1 MSSSPSTLS
10 SLLSYDGLSKSRI
23 QSLYSDISRQKHSN
37 PTAYSSNIT
46 WWRSTLEALVSLG
59 YQPNTTDTLI
69 LHADQSLLESLRYGG
84 AGKPLCLGTV
94 ITELVNSRT
103 AVPLQQFLSASQSIY
118 DSGWLPYRVAAFVV
132 GKPLWW
138 ALRQLNVLG
147 SDDESETERWKHSKG
162 DYVLI
167 GVLEHA
173 ADSVLASQRAR
184 DVSLADT
191 LYSFDSFRA
200 TFAASALPG
209 VTLSDKD
216 LRVLLKFLERD
227 RRAIVTEREVIKFVG
242 TGFSTPEITAV
253 DHGALELKS
262 AVANLTAQIDS
273 ITTTIDSHKAKA
285 ANAIRQQHKS
295 LALSYLRSR
304 KQLEEVLTQ
313 RLGSLE
319 ILQSTLL
326 RVEAAAEDIQGTA
339 LPFSHCRRFVLLTP
353 HRRLQIV
360 KAYESSTATLR
371 TLLAHPSLQ
380 RDAVER
386 TFDALADA
394 NADAR
399 ELDDAV
405 RSGMD
410 LAVGTGASPED
421 EDEINAELAA
431 LVAEA
436 EADAAAQV
444 REKIQRTAPPE
455 TTSVE
460 DTTRNAQQAQER
472 GHIDAV
478 TEAEPAT
485 RPVLAG

>member
-1 MSSSPSTLS
+1 MSSSPSPWS
-10 SLLSYDGLSKSRI
+10 SLPSYDGLSKSRI

-59 YQPNTTDTLI
+59 HQPNTTDTLI

-118 DSGWLPYRVAAFVV
+118 GSGWLPYRVAAFVV

-138 ALRQLNVLG
+138 ALQQLNVLG
-147 SDDESETERWKHSKG
+147 SDDESESERWKHTKG

-209 VTLSDKD
+209 VTLSDSD
-216 LRVLLKFLERD
+216 LRVLIRFLERD

-273 ITTTIDSHKAKA
+273 ITAKIDSHKAKA

-326 RVEAAAEDIQGTA
+326 RVEAAAEDI
-339 LPFSHCRRFVLLTP
+339 R
-353 HRRLQIV
+353 IV

-371 TLLAHPSLQ
+371 ALLAHPSLQ

-394 NADAR
+394 NTDAR

-410 LAVGTGASPED
+410 LAVGMGASPED

-455 TTSVE
+455 TTLVE
-460 DTTRNAQQAQER
+460 DTRNAQQAQER
-472 GHIDAV
+472 THTDAV
-478 TEAEPAT
+478 TEAVPAT

>member
-10 SLLSYDGLSKSRI
+10 SLPSYDGLSKSRI

-37 PTAYSSNIT
+37 PTTYTSNIN

-103 AVPLQQFLSASQSIY
+103 AVPLQQFLSASKSIY
-118 DSGWLPYRVAAFVV
+118 DPGWLPYRVAAFVV

-138 ALRQLNVLG
+138 ALQQLNVLG
-147 SDDESETERWKHSKG
+147 SEDESEAERWKHTKG

-167 GVLEHA
+167 EVLEHA

-227 RRAIVTEREVIKFVG
+227 RRAVVTEREVIKFVG
-242 TGFSTPEITAV
+242 TGFGTSEVTAV

-262 AVANLTAQIDS
+262 AVVSLTAQIDS
-273 ITTTIDSHKAKA
+273 ISAKIDSHKAKA
-285 ANAIRQQHKS
+285 ANAVRQQHKS

-304 KQLEEVLTQ
+304 KQLEDVLTQ

-326 RVEAAAEDIQGTA
+326 RVEAAAEDI
-339 LPFSHCRRFVLLTP
+339 R
-353 HRRLQIV
+353 IV
-360 KAYESSTATLR
+360 KVYESSTATLR
-371 TLLAHPSLQ
+371 ALLAHPSLQ

-399 ELDDAV
+399 EIDDAV

-410 LAVGTGASPED
+410 LAVGSSAPPED

-436 EADAAAQV
+436 EADAAA
-444 REKIQRTAPPE
+444 REMEKIQRTAPPE
-455 TTSVE
+455 VTPVRDLRE
-460 DTTRNAQQAQER
+460 AQHAQER
-472 GHIDAV
+472 AHTNAV
-478 TEAEPAT
+478 TEAEPVAQ
-485 RPVLAG
+485 PVLAG

>member
-10 SLLSYDGLSKSRI
+10 SLPSYNGLSKSRI

-37 PTAYSSNIT
+37 PTAYGSNIT
-46 WWRSTLEALVSLG
+46 WWRFHTGS
-59 YQPNTTDTLI
+59 PNTLI

-138 ALRQLNVLG
+138 ALQQLNVLG
-147 SDDESETERWKHSKG
+147 SDDESESERWKHTKG

-200 TFAASALPG
+200 TFASSALPG

-273 ITTTIDSHKAKA
+273 ITAKIDSHKAKA

-326 RVEAAAEDIQGTA
+326 RVEAAAEDI
-339 LPFSHCRRFVLLTP
+339 R
-353 HRRLQIV
+353 IV

-371 TLLAHPSLQ
+371 ALLAHPSLQ

-410 LAVGTGASPED
+410 LAVGTGASPEG

-436 EADAAAQV
+436 EADAV

-455 TTSVE
+455 TTLVE
-460 DTTRNAQQAQER
+460 DTRNAQQAQER
-472 GHIDAV
+472 RHSDAV
-478 TEAEPAT
+478 TEAEPVT
-485 RPVLAG
+485 QPVLAG